1 MLSGVS
7 AGNSGMVFR
16 IVIVF
21 DPNGVNDRSCDCGF
35 VDFVLEKKLYSDD
48 VLCNTDFG
56 CCDCFETN
64 LDLSLQDGV
73 RFIHCIP
80 GRLLDDH

>member
-7 AGNSGMVFR
+7 VGNSGMVFR
-16 IVIVF
+16 IVIAF

-56 CCDCFETN
+56 CADCFETTW
-64 LDLSLQDGV
+64 
-73 RFIHCIP
+73 I
-80 GRLLDDH
+80 